1 MSNDRNALVLR
12 VVVAGVV
19 VFGTVVVVPIL
30 KPNPDWVLLGV
41 GHFAVILAVAF
52 VFIPLLRRLR
62 ADAARLALSDERAE
76 IEHQNFEEL
85 FRQAPDGL
93 LTIGG
98 DG

>member
-1 MSNDRNALVLR
+1 MSNGRSSLVLR
-12 VVVAGVV
+12 VVVAGLVV
-19 VFGTVVVVPIL
+19 ASVIIVLPVVQPNTSRVVLTVE
-30 KPNPDWVLLGV
+30 VL
-41 GHFAVILAVAF
+41 AIASAVAF
-52 VFIPLLRRLR
+52 VFIPLVRQLR
-62 ADAARLALSDERAE
+62 ADATRLALSDERAE